1 MFFKNYQC
9 VNMNGI
15 YYYVI
20 AFILIWT
27 IAIVFK
33 NQLTD
38 HGVEVNFPLLMW
50 RTQRLRGFIDR
61 LANRAP
67 RFWKWYMNLGIVIST
82 GFMILM
88 AVALVY
94 SLKTLMDAPT
104 VSLVVPG
111 VEVPG
116 SPIFIP
122 LLAGLIALATVLIV
136 HEFSHGILS
145 RVEKININSIG
156 LLLFAIIPGAFVEP
170 DEEELNE
177 LSRPARMRIYVAG
190 SMANLTLAAIA
201 MIIMMVISSF
211 IVPVVFEDDGVVI
224 NRLTSDGNAI
234 NHMSEGMVI
243 RSINNLTVNDMASFQ
258 KATNTL
264 KPNETVN
271 IHTDQGDYSFQLK
284 SNPMN
289 RSLGFMG
296 VQVEANNVIADGFDN
311 QFYTPL
317 LWILMPLSELLFW
330 IYFLNFAIGTFNLLP
345 MKPLD
350 GGHLFENL
358 LSYIMP
364 EVAYK
369 PIVTFMSF
377 LMGIIIVVSLVV
389 GLVGAPF

>member
-1 MFFKNYQC
+1 
-9 VNMNGI
+9 MNI
-15 YYYVI
+15 
-20 AFILIWT
+20 
-27 IAIVFK
+27 
-33 NQLTD
+33 
-38 HGVEVNFPLLMW
+38 
-50 RTQRLRGFIDR
+50 
-61 LANRAP
+61 
-67 RFWKWYMNLGIVIST
+67 GIVIST

-88 AVALVY
+88 AIALVY
-94 SLKTLMDAPT
+94 SLKTLLDTPT
-104 VSLVVPG
+104 VSLIVPG

-122 LLAGLIALATVLIV
+122 LLSGLIALATVLIV

-145 RVEKININSIG
+145 RVEKINIKSIG

-177 LSRPARMRIYVAG
+177 LSRPAKMRIYVAG

-201 MIIMMVISSF
+201 LIIMTVISSF
-211 IVPVVFEDDGVVI
+211 IVPVVFEDEGVVV
-224 NRLTSDGNAI
+224 NRLTEDANAK
-234 NHMSEGMVI
+234 NYMSEGMI
-243 RSINNLTVNDMASFQ
+243 IKSINNLTVTDIDSFQ
-258 KATNTL
+258 KAANTL
-264 KPNETVN
+264 KPNDTVN

-284 SNPMN
+284 TNPMN
-289 RSLGFMG
+289 KSIGFMG
-296 VQVEANNVIADGFDN
+296 IQVNANNVIADDFDN

-317 LWILMPLSELLFW
+317 LWLLMPLTDLLFW

-350 GGHLFENL
+350 GGHLLENL

-364 EVAYK
+364 EIAYK

>member
-1 MFFKNYQC
+1 
-9 VNMNGI
+9 MNGI

-50 RTQRLRGFIDR
+50 KTQRLRGFIDR

-177 LSRPARMRIYVAG
+177 LSRPAKMRIYVAG

>member
-1 MFFKNYQC
+1 
-9 VNMNGI
+9 MNGI

-350 GGHLFENL
+350 GGHLLENL

-364 EVAYK
+364 EVTYK

-389 GLVGAPF
+389 GLVGTPF

>member
-1 MFFKNYQC
+1 
-9 VNMNGI
+9 MNGI
-15 YYYVI
+15 WYYVI
-20 AFILIWT
+20 AFILIWV

-33 NQLTD
+33 DYLTD

-50 RTQRLRGFIDR
+50 KTQRLRGFIDR

-67 RFWKWYMNLGIVIST
+67 RFWKWYMNIGIVIST

-88 AVALVY
+88 AIALVY
-94 SLKTLMDAPT
+94 SLKTLLDTPT
-104 VSLVVPG
+104 VSLIVPG

-122 LLAGLIALATVLIV
+122 LLSGLIALATVLIV

-145 RVEKININSIG
+145 RVEKINIKSIG

-350 GGHLFENL
+350 GGHLLENL

-364 EVAYK
+364 EIAYK

>member
-1 MFFKNYQC
+1 
-9 VNMNGI
+9 MNGI

-177 LSRPARMRIYVAG
+177 LSRPAKMRIYVAG

-211 IVPVVFEDDGVVI
+211 IVPMVFEDDGVVI

-271 IHTDQGDYSFQLK
+271 IHTDQGDYTFQLK

-296 VQVEANNVIADGFDN
+296 VQVNANNVVADGFDN

-317 LWILMPLSELLFW
+317 LWLLMPLSDLLFW

-369 PIVTFMSF
+369 PVVTFMSF

-389 GLVGAPF
+389 GLVGFPV

>member
-1 MFFKNYQC
+1 
-9 VNMNGI
+9 MNGI

-33 NQLTD
+33 NQLTN

-50 RTQRLRGFIDR
+50 KTQRLRGFIDR

-88 AVALVY
+88 AGALVY

>member
-1 MFFKNYQC
+1 
-9 VNMNGI
+9 MNGI

-33 NQLTD
+33 TQLTD

-296 VQVEANNVIADGFDN
+296 LQVEANNVIADGFDN

>member
-1 MFFKNYQC
+1 
-9 VNMNGI
+9 MNGI

-33 NQLTD
+33 NQLTN

-50 RTQRLRGFIDR
+50 KTQRLRGFIDR

-296 VQVEANNVIADGFDN
+296 LQVEANNVIADGFDN

-350 GGHLFENL
+350 GGHLLENL

-364 EVAYK
+364 EIAYK

>member
-1 MFFKNYQC
+1 
-9 VNMNGI
+9 MNGI

-33 NQLTD
+33 NQLTN

-50 RTQRLRGFIDR
+50 KTQRLRGFIDR

-67 RFWKWYMNLGIVIST
+67 RFWKWYMNVGIVIST

-88 AVALVY
+88 AVALAY
-94 SLKTLMDAPT
+94 SLKTLMDTPT
-104 VSLVVPG
+104 VSLIVPG

-122 LLAGLIALATVLIV
+122 LLSGLIALATVLIV

-145 RVEKININSIG
+145 RVEKIKINSIG

-177 LSRPARMRIYVAG
+177 LSRPAKMRIYVAG
-190 SMANLTLAAIA
+190 SMANLSLAAIA
-201 MIIMMVISSF
+201 LIIMLAISSF
-211 IVPVVFEDDGVVI
+211 VMPVVFEDDGVVI
-224 NRLTSDGNAI
+224 NRLTDDANAK
-234 NHMSEGMVI
+234 NYMSEGMI
-243 RSINNLTVNDMASFQ
+243 IKSINNLTVKDMESFQ
-258 KATNTL
+258 KAANTL
-264 KPNETVN
+264 KPNDTVN

-284 SNPMN
+284 TNPMN
-289 RSLGFMG
+289 KSIGFMG
-296 VQVEANNVIADGFDN
+296 IQVNANNVIADEFDN

-317 LWILMPLSELLFW
+317 LWLLMPLTDLLFW
-330 IYFLNFAIGTFNLLP
+330 IYFLNFAVGTFNLLP

-377 LMGIIIVVSLVV
+377 FMGIIIVVSLVV
-389 GLVGAPF
+389 GLVGVPF

>member
-1 MFFKNYQC
+1 
-9 VNMNGI
+9 MNGI

-234 NHMSEGMVI
+234 FPESYKY
-243 RSINNLTVNDMASFQ
+243 L
-258 KATNTL
+258 KA
-264 KPNETVN
+264 K
-271 IHTDQGDYSFQLK
+271 
-284 SNPMN
+284 
-289 RSLGFMG
+289 
-296 VQVEANNVIADGFDN
+296 
-311 QFYTPL
+311 
-317 LWILMPLSELLFW
+317 
-330 IYFLNFAIGTFNLLP
+330 
-345 MKPLD
+345 
-350 GGHLFENL
+350 
-358 LSYIMP
+358 
-364 EVAYK
+364 
-369 PIVTFMSF
+369 
-377 LMGIIIVVSLVV
+377 
-389 GLVGAPF
+389 

>member
-1 MFFKNYQC
+1 
-9 VNMNGI
+9 MNGI
-15 YYYVI
+15 WYYVI
-20 AFILIWT
+20 AFILIWV

-33 NQLTD
+33 DYLTD

-50 RTQRLRGFIDR
+50 KTQRLRGFIDR

-67 RFWKWYMNLGIVIST
+67 RFWKWYMNIGIVIST

-94 SLKTLMDAPT
+94 SLKTLLDTPT
-104 VSLVVPG
+104 VSLIVPG

-122 LLAGLIALATVLIV
+122 LLSGLIALATVLIV

-145 RVEKININSIG
+145 RVEKINIKSIG

-177 LSRPARMRIYVAG
+177 LSRPAKMRIYVAG

-201 MIIMMVISSF
+201 LIIMTVISSF
-211 IVPVVFEDDGVVI
+211 IVPVVFEDEGVVV
-224 NRLTSDGNAI
+224 NRLTEDANAK
-234 NHMSEGMVI
+234 NYMSEGMI
-243 RSINNLTVNDMASFQ
+243 IKSINNLTVTDIDSFQ
-258 KATNTL
+258 KAANTL
-264 KPNETVN
+264 KPNDTVN

-284 SNPMN
+284 TNPMN
-289 RSLGFMG
+289 KSIGFMG
-296 VQVEANNVIADGFDN
+296 IQVNANNVIADDFDN

-317 LWILMPLSELLFW
+317 LWLLMPLTDLLFW

-350 GGHLFENL
+350 GGHLLENL

-364 EVAYK
+364 EIAYK

>member
-1 MFFKNYQC
+1 
-9 VNMNGI
+9 MNGI

-177 LSRPARMRIYVAG
+177 LSRPAKMRIYVAG

-271 IHTDQGDYSFQLK
+271 IHTDQGDYTFQLK

-296 VQVEANNVIADGFDN
+296 VQVNANNVVADGFDN

-317 LWILMPLSELLFW
+317 LWLLMPLSDLLFW

-369 PIVTFMSF
+369 PVVTFMSF

-389 GLVGAPF
+389 GLVGFPV

>member
-1 MFFKNYQC
+1 
-9 VNMNGI
+9 MNGI
-15 YYYVI
+15 WYYVI
-20 AFILIWT
+20 AFILIWV

-33 NQLTD
+33 DYLTD

-50 RTQRLRGFIDR
+50 KTQRLRGFIDR

-67 RFWKWYMNLGIVIST
+67 RFWKWYMNIGIVIST

-88 AVALVY
+88 AIALVY
-94 SLKTLMDAPT
+94 SLKTLLDTPT
-104 VSLVVPG
+104 VSLIVPG

-122 LLAGLIALATVLIV
+122 LLSGLIALATVLIV

-145 RVEKININSIG
+145 RVEKINIKSIG

-177 LSRPARMRIYVAG
+177 LSRPAKMRIYVAG

-201 MIIMMVISSF
+201 LIIMTVISSF
-211 IVPVVFEDDGVVI
+211 IVPVVFEDEGVVV
-224 NRLTSDGNAI
+224 NRLTEDANAK
-234 NHMSEGMVI
+234 NYMSEGMI
-243 RSINNLTVNDMASFQ
+243 IKSINNLTVNDMASFQ

-284 SNPMN
+284 TNPMN
-289 RSLGFMG
+289 KSIGFMG
-296 VQVEANNVIADGFDN
+296 IQVNANNVIADDFDN

-317 LWILMPLSELLFW
+317 LWLLMPLTDLLFW

-350 GGHLFENL
+350 GGHLLENL

-364 EVAYK
+364 EIAYK

>member
-1 MFFKNYQC
+1 
-9 VNMNGI
+9 MNGI
-15 YYYVI
+15 WYYVI
-20 AFILIWT
+20 AFILIWV

-33 NQLTD
+33 DYLTD

-50 RTQRLRGFIDR
+50 KTQRLRGFIDR

-67 RFWKWYMNLGIVIST
+67 RFWKWYMNIGIVIST

-88 AVALVY
+88 AIALVY
-94 SLKTLMDAPT
+94 SLKTLLDTPT
-104 VSLVVPG
+104 VSLIVPG

-122 LLAGLIALATVLIV
+122 LLSGLIALATVLIV

-145 RVEKININSIG
+145 RVEKINIKSIG

-243 RSINNLTVNDMASFQ
+243 RSINNLTVTDIDSFQ
-258 KATNTL
+258 KAANTL
-264 KPNETVN
+264 KPNDTVN

-284 SNPMN
+284 TNPMN
-289 RSLGFMG
+289 KSIGFMG
-296 VQVEANNVIADGFDN
+296 IQVNANNVIADDFDN

-317 LWILMPLSELLFW
+317 LWLLMPLTDLLFW

-350 GGHLFENL
+350 GGHLLENL

-364 EVAYK
+364 EIAYK

>member
-1 MFFKNYQC
+1 
-9 VNMNGI
+9 MNGI

-122 LLAGLIALATVLIV
+122 LLSGLIALATVLIV

-156 LLLFAIIPGAFVEP
+156 LLLFVIIPGAFVEP

>member
-1 MFFKNYQC
+1 
-9 VNMNGI
+9 MNGI
-15 YYYVI
+15 WYYVI
-20 AFILIWT
+20 AFILIWV

-33 NQLTD
+33 DYLTD

-50 RTQRLRGFIDR
+50 KTQRLRGFIDR

-67 RFWKWYMNLGIVIST
+67 RFWKWYMNIGIVIST

-88 AVALVY
+88 AIALVY
-94 SLKTLMDAPT
+94 SLKTLLDTPT
-104 VSLVVPG
+104 VSLIVPG

-122 LLAGLIALATVLIV
+122 LLSGLIALATVLIV

-145 RVEKININSIG
+145 RVEKINIKSIG

-177 LSRPARMRIYVAG
+177 LSRPAKMRIYVAG

-201 MIIMMVISSF
+201 LIIMTVISSF
-211 IVPVVFEDDGVVI
+211 IVPVVFEDEGVVV
-224 NRLTSDGNAI
+224 NRLTEDANAK
-234 NHMSEGMVI
+234 NYMSEGMI
-243 RSINNLTVNDMASFQ
+243 IKSINNLTVTDIDSFQTVTDIDSFQ
-258 KATNTL
+258 KAANTL
-264 KPNETVN
+264 KPNDTVN

-284 SNPMN
+284 TNPMN
-289 RSLGFMG
+289 KSIGFMG
-296 VQVEANNVIADGFDN
+296 IQVNANNVIADDFDN

-317 LWILMPLSELLFW
+317 LWLLMPLTDLLFW
-330 IYFLNFAIGTFNLLP
+330 IYFLNFAVGTFNLLP

-377 LMGIIIVVSLVV
+377 FMGIIIVVSLVV
-389 GLVGAPF
+389 GVVGVPF

>member
-1 MFFKNYQC
+1 
-9 VNMNGI
+9 MNGI
-15 YYYVI
+15 WYYVI
-20 AFILIWT
+20 AFILIWV

-33 NQLTD
+33 DYLTD

-50 RTQRLRGFIDR
+50 KTQRLRGFIDR

-67 RFWKWYMNLGIVIST
+67 RFWKWYMNIGIVIST

-88 AVALVY
+88 AIALVY
-94 SLKTLMDAPT
+94 SLKTLLDTPT
-104 VSLVVPG
+104 VSLIVPG

-122 LLAGLIALATVLIV
+122 LLSGLIALATVLIV

-145 RVEKININSIG
+145 RVEKINIKSIG

-211 IVPVVFEDDGVVI
+211 IVPMVFEDDGVVI

>member
-1 MFFKNYQC
+1 
-9 VNMNGI
+9 MNGI
-15 YYYVI
+15 WYYVI
-20 AFILIWT
+20 AFILIWV

-33 NQLTD
+33 DYLTD

-50 RTQRLRGFIDR
+50 KTQRLRGFIDR

-67 RFWKWYMNLGIVIST
+67 RFWRGYMNVGIVISA

-88 AVALVY
+88 AGALVY

-122 LLAGLIALATVLIV
+122 LLSGLIALATVLIV
-136 HEFSHGILS
+136 HEFSHGILA
-145 RVEKININSIG
+145 RVEKISLKSIG
-156 LLLFAIIPGAFVEP
+156 LLLFAILPGAFVEP

-177 LSRPARMRIYVAG
+177 LSRPAKMRIYVAG

-201 MIIMMVISSF
+201 LVFMLIISSF
-211 IVPVVFEDDGVVI
+211 IMPAVFEEDGVQI
-224 NRLTSDGNAI
+224 SRLTEGGNAI
-234 NHMSEGMVI
+234 NYLSEGMLI
-243 RSINNLTVNDMASFQ
+243 KSLNNVTVKDSASYQ
-258 KATNTL
+258 EAITTL
-264 KPNETVN
+264 RPNETVN
-271 IHTDQGDYSFQLK
+271 IQTDQGTYSFQLK
-284 SNPMN
+284 TNPMN
-289 RSLGFMG
+289 KSLGYMG
-296 VQVEANNVIADGFDN
+296 IQVKSHNVITEPYDN
-311 QFYTPL
+311 HFYTPL
-317 LWILMPLSELLFW
+317 LWILMPLSDLLFW
-330 IYFLNFAIGTFNLLP
+330 IYFLNFAVGTFNLLP

-364 EVAYK
+364 EGAYR

-377 LMGIIIVVSLVV
+377 FMGIIIVVSLVV
-389 GLVGAPF
+389 GFLGTPF

>member
-1 MFFKNYQC
+1 
-9 VNMNGI
+9 MNGI

-211 IVPVVFEDDGVVI
+211 IVPMVFEDDGVVI

>member
-1 MFFKNYQC
+1 
-9 VNMNGI
+9 MNGI
-15 YYYVI
+15 WYYVI
-20 AFILIWT
+20 AFILIWV

-33 NQLTD
+33 DYLTD

-50 RTQRLRGFIDR
+50 KTQRLRGFIDR

-67 RFWKWYMNLGIVIST
+67 RFWKWYMNIGIVIST

-88 AVALVY
+88 AIALVY
-94 SLKTLMDAPT
+94 SLKTLLDTPT
-104 VSLVVPG
+104 VSLIVPG

-122 LLAGLIALATVLIV
+122 LLSGLIALATVLIV

-145 RVEKININSIG
+145 RVEKINIKSIG

-177 LSRPARMRIYVAG
+177 LSRPAKMRIYVAG

-201 MIIMMVISSF
+201 LIIMTVISSF
-211 IVPVVFEDDGVVI
+211 IVPVVFEDEGVVV
-224 NRLTSDGNAI
+224 NRLTEDANAK
-234 NHMSEGMVI
+234 NYMSEGMI
-243 RSINNLTVNDMASFQ
+243 IKSINNLTVTDIDSFQ
-258 KATNTL
+258 KAANTL
-264 KPNETVN
+264 KPNDTVN

-284 SNPMN
+284 TNPMN
-289 RSLGFMG
+289 KSIGFMG
-296 VQVEANNVIADGFDN
+296 IQVNANNVIADDFDN

-317 LWILMPLSELLFW
+317 LWLLMPLTDLLFW
-330 IYFLNFAIGTFNLLP
+330 IYFLNFAVGTFNLLP

-364 EVAYK
+364 EVANK

-377 LMGIIIVVSLVV
+377 FMGIIILVSLVV
-389 GLVGAPF
+389 GLFGVPF

>member
-1 MFFKNYQC
+1 
-9 VNMNGI
+9 MNGI

-116 SPIFIP
+116 SLIFIP

-296 VQVEANNVIADGFDN
+296 LQVEANNVIADGFDN

>member
-1 MFFKNYQC
+1 
-9 VNMNGI
+9 MNGI

-389 GLVGAPF
+389 GLVGVPF